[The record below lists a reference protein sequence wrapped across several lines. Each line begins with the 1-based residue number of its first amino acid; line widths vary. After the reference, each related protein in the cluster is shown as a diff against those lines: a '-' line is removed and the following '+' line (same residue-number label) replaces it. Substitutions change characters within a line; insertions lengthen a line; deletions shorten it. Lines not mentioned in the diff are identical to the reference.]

1 MVTETTKTKIQ
12 KTINDIIF
20 WLGGIL
26 VIVAITVGTRR
37 WQQYNQT
44 VAVARKDA
52 ICPSLL
58 SVSRSARDTLIV
70 MKAEPLCNTFVL
82 DSLK

>member
-1 MVTETTKTKIQ
+1 MEKTKIQ
-12 KTINDIIF
+12 KIIKDIAF
-20 WLGGIL
+20 WTSVAALIGA
-26 VIVAITVGTRR
+26 VWWFKMVEDRRNIVLNNT
-37 WQQYNQT
+37 
-44 VAVARKDA
+44 RKDA
-52 ICPSLL
+52 ICPALL

>member
-1 MVTETTKTKIQ
+1 MVSEKMKKHI
-12 KTINDIIF
+12 KDVIF
-20 WLGGIL
+20 WSGAVVTI
-26 VIVAITVGTRR
+26 
-37 WQQYNQT
+37 Y
-44 VAVARKDA
+44 VAVVGVKKFEQRAIIANAVRRDV

-58 SVSRSARDTLIV
+58 SVGRSARDTLIV

>member
-1 MVTETTKTKIQ
+1 MVTEATKTKIQ
-12 KTINDIIF
+12 TIIKDIIF
-20 WLGGIL
+20 WMGA
-26 VIVAITVGTRR
+26 VIVIGSITYGLKVIEVRDTAAAI
-37 WQQYNQT
+37 
-44 VAVARKDA
+44 ARKDA

>member
-1 MVTETTKTKIQ
+1 MVTETTKIR

-20 WLGGIL
+20 WLGGAIL
-26 VIVAITVGTRR
+26 ITAVAFGTHRYE
-37 WQQYNQT
+37 QYN
-44 VAVARKDA
+44 VRLSIARKDA

>member
-1 MVTETTKTKIQ
+1 MEKTKIQ
-12 KTINDIIF
+12 RIIKDIVF
-20 WLGGIL
+20 WTGTSL
-26 VIVAITVGTRR
+26 VIGGFVWFIREDNKRTAIAESV
-37 WQQYNQT
+37 
-44 VAVARKDA
+44 RKDA
-52 ICPSLL
+52 ICLALL

>member
-1 MVTETTKTKIQ
+1 MEKTKIQ
-12 KTINDIIF
+12 KTIKDIIF
-20 WLGGIL
+20 WTG
-26 VIVAITVGTRR
+26 
-37 WQQYNQT
+37 
-44 VAVARKDA
+44 VAVVIGSFAWFMNEDTKRVTIANNVRKDA
-52 ICPSLL
+52 ICPALL

>member
-12 KTINDIIF
+12 TVIKDIIF
-20 WLGGIL
+20 WGG
-26 VIVAITVGTRR
+26 VAILFVGLFYAYKYERDTNAA
-37 WQQYNQT
+37 Y
-44 VAVARKDA
+44 ALARKDA